1 MELGALI
8 QNHGYWVLAA
18 GCLLEGESILIL
30 AGFAVHRGYLNPVA
44 VFAIASTAGFLG
56 DQFFFSLGR
65 RHGQDVL
72 RKWPSIALQNERL
85 QNLLARYHTAV
96 IVGVRFAYGL
106 RIAGP
111 ILIGMSPV
119 SAYRFGTLNALGAM
133 LWAGLIGGIGW
144 GFGQTAETILGE
156 IRHLE
161 GRLILGLA
169 SLLLLIWLIKRWSRR
184 SRHP

>member
-119 SAYRFGTLNALGAM
+119 SAYRFGTLN
-133 LWAGLIGGIGW
+133 GW